1 LVKNILGLI
10 KLTYLLHVVPST
22 NVALKFVVCAFGIN
36 KRFEFEFEFEFE
48 FLLDGGG
55 SNSGQQGS
63 GRLNDHRQQQ
73 PSGGS
78 SNNNNGN
85 SSAKD
90 CSEFLL
96 TSTDDDVFDDEEFL
110 TSPSPTTPTDKTRRS
125 KERIRRPMN
134 AFMVKTLFR
143 CKSDS

>member
-1 LVKNILGLI
+1 VNFEF
-10 KLTYLLHVVPST
+10 S
-22 NVALKFVVCAFGIN
+22 LKFGKIYFWTDKVDLSLACSTFN
-36 KRFEFEFEFEFE
+36 KCCIK

-73 PSGGS
+73 PSGS

-143 CKSDS
+143 RKKYEKNENILNR